1 MTKQILIFRMKG
13 TRKEEDNG
21 KAGWVKLKRILR

>member
-1 MTKQILIFRMKG
+1 MTKEILRVRMKG

-21 KAGWVKLKRILR
+21 KAGWVKLKRI

>member
-1 MTKQILIFRMKG
+1 MAKQILTVIMKG

-21 KAGWVKLKRILR
+21 KPEWVKLKTI